1 LDSCELSYGADCVQ
15 HPQHPWQSWRDRY
28 LKKLQDLPPSRF
40 NLPDSTPASPSD
52 DSAKV
57 AKPTVV
63 EKTVLVK
70 NKEKARVGS
79 TEDQSAHTTKPTSK
93 DQTVSKSSPTN
104 NKQAASK
111 KEYTVDQL
119 AATFTTEDW
128 ESLYAFVE
136 EIDSHS
142 KDEDSYG
149 KAWVAWAEDR
159 ENQTAEQWRQYYEK
173 VIRPQWLRDTV
184 SKREQIKKKVEE
196 RPSASPGKSQSWSQ
210 TQYSAPVTSR
220 PAPSPSVDPPVHTVR
235 HTLPSDSGLAS
246 EATAQQE
253 TPRYIRAG
261 YESALKRIRGE
272 VNDVPETSEASRPAK
287 IRRGLSPS
295 PKTIEPEEI
304 VDVVGTQEQPLE
316 ISSAVTSQPGSPQP
330 EQSDRSLELQPQ
342 EQIAQAVDGEEEVDS
357 IASDDDVELITP
369 IPRPT
374 ITDDNDDLASVAS
387 STDIVHI
394 TPLPRPP
401 QIPEDEDDDE
411 DDEEDNDEVDEGDDD
426 DEEASLPSNSP
437 TPRATRYAAFDTQA
451 ILSPSQT
458 QPNIPGLPRPN
469 HFSSPPHHPESDAST
484 TQSLQEFSSYLL
496 DAAQHRQ
503 QPPPRPASPTPSTTS
518 TASSTTPEDPDPPL
532 SASELDAFFS
542 AQQRLGFDSAFIT
555 RALKRTRCRPR
566 LATEVLEAWRR
577 GEPLP
582 ARRGVWSVQEDE
594 MVRRGDGRALGT
606 LGARHTVDGWGG
618 VTERVRF
625 LEAWEGR

>member
-1 LDSCELSYGADCVQ
+1 M
-15 HPQHPWQSWRDRY
+15 
-28 LKKLQDLPPSRF
+28 
-40 NLPDSTPASPSD
+40 
-52 DSAKV
+52 
-57 AKPTVV
+57 

-70 NKEKARVGS
+70 NKDKAQVAS
-79 TEDQSAHTTKPTSK
+79 TEDQSAHTIIATSK

-111 KEYTVDQL
+111 EEYTVDQL
-119 AATFTTEDW
+119 AATFTAEDW

-136 EIDSHS
+136 EIDSYS

-149 KAWVAWAEDR
+149 KAWAAWAEDR

-184 SKREQIKKKVEE
+184 SKREQIRKKVVE
-196 RPSASPGKSQSWSQ
+196 RPSASPSKSQSWSQ
-210 TQYSAPVTSR
+210 TQYSAPVTSQ
-220 PAPSPSVDPPVHTVR
+220 ATPSLSIDPPIRTVR
-235 HTLPSDSGLAS
+235 HTLASDSVLAS

-253 TPRYIRAG
+253 TPRYIKAG
-261 YESALKRIRGE
+261 YDSALKRIRGE
-272 VNDVPETSEASRPAK
+272 VNDVLETSEASRPAK

-295 PKTIEPEEI
+295 PTPIEAGTA
-304 VDVVGTQEQPLE
+304 VDVAGTQEQPLE
-316 ISSAVTSQPGSPQP
+316 ISSAVTSQLESPQP
-330 EQSDRSLELQPQ
+330 EQSDRSLELQLQ
-342 EQIAQAVDGEEEVDS
+342 EQVAQAVDGEEEVDS

-394 TPLPRPP
+394 APLPRPP
-401 QIPEDEDDDE
+401 QIPEDEDDEDDEEDEEDDE
-411 DDEEDNDEVDEGDDD
+411 DDEEDNEEIYKRDDDD
-426 DEEASLPSNSP
+426 DEEVSLPSNSP

-458 QPNIPGLPRPN
+458 QPHIPGLPRPD

-518 TASSTTPEDPDPPL
+518 TASSSATSEDPDPPL
-532 SASELDAFFS
+532 SASELDDFFS
-542 AQQRLGFDSAFIT
+542 SQQRLGFDSAFIT
-555 RALKRTRCRPR
+555 RALKRTRCRPG
-566 LATEVLEAWRR
+566 LATEVLEAWGR

-582 ARRGVWSVQEDE
+582 VRRGVWSVQEDE
-594 MVRRGDGRALGT
+594 MVRRGDGRALGR